1 MPIMAVGFRHLRR
14 PSQKREKVT
23 RRERLPTVSIVVPV
37 KNEERVIGR
46 LLEALSRLDYPP
58 EKKEIVIVEDGS
70 TDKTMQRCKEYM
82 GRFSGRMK
90 VLHKPVSDGKPSAL
104 NYAVRYAKG
113 EIVAVFDADNVPEPD
128 ALIKAAE
135 YFEDPSVAALQGTT
149 CSLNADENMLTK
161 FVSYEEAVR
170 FEVYVRGKDALSLFV
185 PLTGSCCFIRRSV
198 LEEVGE
204 WDEDA
209 LSEDVEMSVRLT
221 EKGYN
226 IKYAPDLRSW
236 QENPAGLAQLMRQRM
251 RWLRGCMEIALKYG
265 KLVTK
270 LNRRNIDAELTLTG
284 PYMFATCFLGYLMT
298 VYTLLIPIQ
307 PDPVVTIMAQVTSLL
322 TIVLLLIV
330 GVALIYVT
338 KPRRVTNL
346 LWLPF
351 IYAYWSLQTFMA
363 LYALVQI
370 VLRRPKRWVKT
381 AKTGKVANSA
391 WNERA

>member
-1 MPIMAVGFRHLRR
+1 MAVGFSHLRR
-14 PSQKREKVT
+14 SSQKRENVT
-23 RRERLPTVSIVVPV
+23 RRSKERLPTVSIVVPV

-46 LLEALSRLDYPP
+46 LLEALYQLDYPLQ
-58 EKKEIVIVEDGS
+58 KREIIIVEDGS
-70 TDKTMQRCKEYM
+70 TDKTMQKCKEYV
-82 GRFSGRMK
+82 GRFSSRIEL
-90 VLHKPVSDGKPSAL
+90 LHKPVSNGKPSAL
-104 NYAVRYAKG
+104 NYAIKHVKG
-113 EIVAVFDADNVPEPD
+113 EIVALFDADNVPEPD

-135 YFEDPSVAALQGTT
+135 YFEDPSVTALQGTT

-185 PLTGSCCFIRRSV
+185 PLTGSCCFIRRSI
-198 LEEVGE
+198 LEEVGG

-221 EKGYN
+221 ERGYY

-236 QENPAGLAQLMRQRM
+236 QENPASLTQLMRQRM

-270 LNRRNIDAELTLTG
+270 LERRNIDAELTLAG
-284 PYMFATCFLGYLMT
+284 PYMFAACFLGYLMT
-298 VYTLLIPIQ
+298 VYTFLVPIQ
-307 PDPVVTIMAQVTSLL
+307 PDPVSIIMAQVMSLL

-338 KPRRVTNL
+338 KPRRMTNL

-370 VLRRPKRWVKT
+370 VLKRPKRWVKT
-381 AKTGKVANSA
+381 VKTGTVANCA

>member
-1 MPIMAVGFRHLRR
+1 MRR
-14 PSQKREKVT
+14 NE
-23 RRERLPTVSIVVPV
+23 EGLPTVSIVVPV

-46 LLEALSRLDYPP
+46 LLEALLRLDYPSQ
-58 EKKEIVIVEDGS
+58 KREIIVVEDGS
-70 TDKTMQRCKEYM
+70 ADKTVQKCKEYV
-82 GRFSGRMK
+82 GRFSCRIK
-90 VLHKPVSDGKPSAL
+90 LLHKPVSDGKPSAL
-104 NYAVRYAKG
+104 NYALRHAKG
-113 EIVAVFDADNVPEPD
+113 EIVAVFDADNVPELD

-135 YFEDPSVAALQGTT
+135 YFDHPSVAALQGTT

-170 FEVYVRGKDALSLFV
+170 FKVYVRGKDALRLFV

-198 LEEVGE
+198 LKEVGG

-209 LSEDVEMSVRLT
+209 LSEDMEMSVRLT
-221 EKGYN
+221 ERGYN

-236 QENPAGLAQLMRQRM
+236 QENPANLTQLMRQRT

-270 LNRRNIDAELTLTG
+270 RNRKNIDAELTLAG
-284 PYMFATCFLGYLMT
+284 PYMFATCFLGYLMA
-298 VYTLLIPIQ
+298 VYTFLVPIQ
-307 PDPVVTIMAQVTSLL
+307 PDPVSMIMAQVTSLL
-322 TIVLLLIV
+322 TMVLLLIV
-330 GVALIYVT
+330 GVALIYIT

-363 LYALVQI
+363 LYASIQI
-370 VLRRPKRWVKT
+370 VLRRPKGWVKT
-381 AKTGKVANSA
+381 VKTGAIANSA
-391 WNERA
+391 WNERAEKCSDHH